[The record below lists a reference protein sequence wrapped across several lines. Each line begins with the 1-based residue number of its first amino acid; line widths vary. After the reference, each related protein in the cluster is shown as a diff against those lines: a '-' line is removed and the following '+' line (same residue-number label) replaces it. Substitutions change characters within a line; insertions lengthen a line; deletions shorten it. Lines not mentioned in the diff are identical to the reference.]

1 MPCYRLSLAV
11 RVACQP
17 YLVCFQ
23 CLFTQRIDKLY
34 LIFINHIVRCIAI
47 AKVNAHAIFTHSLYV
62 THMPLRRHQT
72 KILAQIFGNGLSLA
86 GRLYDHQ
93 ILAHCSNSLFFKD
106 FKVIPDAQ
114 VTTKPIYNKVSFSQN
129 GGKGS
134 TFISYVQIYFS
145 AFSYYLYKVKFF
157 VFLLFCLHICIIF
170 CTFAA

>member
-1 MPCYRLSLAV
+1 MFSICPSL
-11 RVACQP
+11 
-17 YLVCFQ
+17 LLFQ
-23 CLFTQRIDKLY
+23 AFSGSRAGCMYYIT
-34 LIFINHIVRCIAI
+34 
-47 AKVNAHAIFTHSLYV
+47 
-62 THMPLRRHQT
+62 
-72 KILAQIFGNGLSLA
+72 
-86 GRLYDHQ
+86 GRLEGPLHGSL
-93 ILAHCSNSLFFKD
+93 IIPLHMLHCMLTFPVSPTVSASRIEFTSYSSFSPGAQHRLFFKD
-106 FKVIPDAQ
+106 FNIVPDAQ